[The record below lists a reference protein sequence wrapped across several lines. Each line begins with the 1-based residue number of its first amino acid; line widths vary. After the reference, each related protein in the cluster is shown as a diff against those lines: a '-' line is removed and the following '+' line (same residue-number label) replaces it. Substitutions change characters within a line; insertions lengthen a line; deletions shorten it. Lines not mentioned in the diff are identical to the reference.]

1 MDPPPRPDLRVLQ
14 EAGRCAFSRS
24 LFTRI
29 RQNLDHGH
37 LHSDELLGPTYY
49 AALCDSLRPPLDI
62 ICEHADRYMELFE
75 YEQAGRL
82 HIGMASDEDGF
93 TLRVGLRG
101 LADCGTGGRDDS
113 PLVELTNARVLHH
126 RDLFSFHR
134 WCHHWF
140 ELVTVLPSLGQ
151 TVDRQQMA
159 PFWVNRLVSRKEAR
173 FYQQS
178 HLYWN

>member
-1 MDPPPRPDLRVLQ
+1 
-14 EAGRCAFSRS
+14 
-24 LFTRI
+24 
-29 RQNLDHGH
+29 
-37 LHSDELLGPTYY
+37 
-49 AALCDSLRPPLDI
+49 
-62 ICEHADRYMELFE
+62 MELFE

-82 HIGMASDEDGF
+82 HIGKASDEDGF
-93 TLRVGLRG
+93 TLRVGLRR

-113 PLVELTNARVLHH
+113 PLVELTNVRVLRH

-140 ELVTVLPSLGQ
+140 EAVAALPLLGQ
-151 TVDRQQMA
+151 TVDRQQMV

-173 FYQQS
+173 FHHQS